1 MSLKQ
6 WRIHDDIHIDT
17 YSSIDL
23 NFDKFINSEIIPT
36 LYNDNILIW
45 LDRCIHNYDQ
55 DDRYSFYQLYCVIK
69 SIFIFTNEEECLKF
83 IKKFETNKN
92 KLFLIVSGSVGQNFV
107 PNINHLSQINSI
119 YIFCGRKNRHEDWV
133 KNYKKIKGVFDDIK
147 DLCINLEYNTRKFEL
162 NTVEIENLI
171 KLLPKKS
178 SSPYKFDEIICF
190 SNSYCDI
197 YQPQDDIQISTTSIE
212 IPFSN
217 KENCSSK
224 NEIEVNNNV
233 TSSQTVTPFTQYK
246 QQMEFSDTGIWP
258 SLSVIDSEQNGIFNH
273 LHSVVGTVKYF
284 QSIENC
290 LQYVCDN
297 REDPHLIVICDLT
310 KIEYLPILIRTHVR
324 NIYIYCPNKS
334 LNEYCI
340 WSEKYPNIVSVL
352 QHIDTLTRLI
362 LWDLSACIVNI
373 GNYYDNENQ
382 KNLAQTRYRYA
393 YRLHIIIHED
403 LNNRLQMFERV
414 DQ

>member
-1 MSLKQ
+1 F
-6 WRIHDDIHIDT
+6 W
-17 YSSIDL
+17 
-23 NFDKFINSEIIPT
+23 
-36 LYNDNILIW
+36 
-45 LDRCIHNYDQ
+45 
-55 DDRYSFYQLYCVIK
+55 
-69 SIFIFTNEEECLKF
+69 
-83 IKKFETNKN
+83 
-92 KLFLIVSGSVGQNFV
+92 
-107 PNINHLSQINSI
+107 
-119 YIFCGRKNRHEDWV
+119 GRKNRHEDWV

-393 YRLHIIIHED
+393 YRLHI
-403 LNNRLQMFERV
+403 
-414 DQ
+414 